1 VCQPLI
7 FGCLPPNILTHDG
20 FVQADSGDIVAA
32 RPEVLAGEVALRAD
46 LFKGEEIGNAAHLD
60 LGKIQM
66 FYFTLILVLTYAVM
80 LGAMFSHITQHTSPT
95 GMISGLPS
103 LPDGMVALLGISNG
117 GYLGNKVIPHTAGQ

>member
-1 VCQPLI
+1 MEQEQRTREELI
-7 FGCLPPNILTHDG
+7 RQGLTDDEIKKLG
-20 FVQADSGDIVAA
+20 KIIIWSWPWDA
-32 RPEVLAGEVALRAD
+32 RLAD
-46 LFKGEEIGNAAHLD
+46 LFQGEEIGNAAHLD

-66 FYFTLILVLTYAVM
+66 FYFTLVLVLTYAVM